1 MDFSNEESALHL
13 KVKDAIISLIKA
25 GEYKPNTQLPTEAE
39 FCKIYGVSRTTVR
52 TALQQ
57 LVSEGYVYRQQGRGT
72 FVSNNKVKQK
82 LTSTVQT
89 FTEQIAMQGKNPL
102 IKVLNLQVIPADS
115 FLAEIFDLNE
125 GDPINK
131 LERARYVNDEPLQY
145 EIAYLP
151 WKITPGLNQ
160 EDCEKSL
167 YHLLE
172 RQFRLKVKRTVE
184 YLEIAAVEQDIAEI
198 LHIQEGS
205 PCFSLETYAHAS
217 DETVI
222 EYSKTIFRGDMA
234 NFVIE
239 RNY

>member
-1 MDFSNEESALHL
+1 MDFSNDESALHL

-145 EIAYLP
+145 EIAFLP